1 MDNRLIER
9 LWKSV
14 KYEDVYV
21 RNYLDALALGR
32 GLGSWF
38 RDYNNHRPHEVLN
51 HATHGEVDRDQ
62 RAHGS
67 FISGR

>member
-21 RNYLDALALGR
+21 RNYLGALELGR

-38 RDYNNHRPHEVLN
+38 RELVPGL
-51 HATHGEVDRDQ
+51 
-62 RAHGS
+62 
-67 FISGR
+67 

>member
-1 MDNRLIER
+1 M
-9 LWKSV
+9 
-14 KYEDVYV
+14 
-21 RNYLDALALGR
+21 RNYLDAMELGR

-51 HATHGEVDRDQ
+51 HATHGEVYRDQ

-67 FISGR
+67 FILGR